1 MRPFVT
7 LALLGKVPVPVVDR
21 AMHGERSDTILII
34 ARAIGLKWGA
44 TKLLLQLWSRP
55 KLLPPEELQRSLAA
69 FEQLNPTTAAHLL
82 RFQATSGVKSAAG
95 PA

>member
-1 MRPFVT
+1 
-7 LALLGKVPVPVVDR
+7 VVDR

-82 RFQATSGVKSAAG
+82 RFQATSGVKSVAG
-95 PA
+95 LA